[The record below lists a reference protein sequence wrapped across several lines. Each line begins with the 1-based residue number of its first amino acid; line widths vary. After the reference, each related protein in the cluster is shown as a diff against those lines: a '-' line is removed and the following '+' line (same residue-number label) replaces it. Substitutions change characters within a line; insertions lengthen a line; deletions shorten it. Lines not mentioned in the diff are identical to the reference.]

1 MKKPELLSP
10 AGNMECLKAAILAGC
25 DAIYLGGYKF
35 GARTYAGN
43 FTNEEIIE
51 AINYAHLYKV
61 KIYVTVN
68 TIIYENEVKEF
79 MEYVDFLYRNNVDAL
94 IIQDI
99 GMLDLVRKTYPNFEL
114 HASTQ
119 MHIHNLEGVK
129 LARKL
134 GVKRCV
140 IARETDFNTI
150 KNIKE
155 NTGAELEVFV
165 HGALCI
171 SYSGQ
176 CLMSSLIGGRSGN
189 RGSCAGS
196 CRLQY
201 DFINNNQK
209 LNKDKYILSTKD
221 LNSLENIGKLI
232 EIGVDSLKLEGRM
245 KSPAYVYTVTSLYR
259 KAIDS
264 YLETGKVK
272 IDETELNNLRKIF
285 NRKFTKGFLFNEENN
300 NFINPYRPNHLGI
313 EIGKVIDV
321 KGNNAII
328 KLSDTLSINDG
339 IRFVGKNDTGLV
351 LTSMFKNGKKIDTAY
366 KNDIVSIKIKDEV
379 KINSIVL
386 KTTDYKLNKEIENKL
401 KEETRKVAIN
411 GIINLYIGKPVEL
424 ILKDEENIV
433 EVTGNVVEKS
443 INAPISKQKIEEQL
457 KKLGS
462 TIYEFNNLE
471 INMDENTFISI
482 KELNELRRNAVDIL
496 NGKRITKRNYIKE
509 EYNIEVPNFEK
520 EEKYS
525 IQINS
530 LEQYKMIKDKN
541 YDIIYIDDLD
551 TYKSINDERKI
562 LKLER
567 VVNEYQNYNNE
578 LLVGELGSINYYKN
592 IVTDFSLN
600 VVNSYTVALLHSLGA
615 KRVTLSYELT
625 DKQIEDIVNAYKKRY
640 NKRPNLELIVYAHEE
655 VMISKFNLNKY
666 FNVESKSFLRDRF
679 NNLYPIVVKNDLM
692 HIYNYKYRFYP
703 DYKKYFDKGINS
715 IRFNI
720 LDYKEIENINKETY
734 QNFK

>member
-10 AGNMECLKAAILAGC
+10 AGNMECLKAAVLAGA

-35 GARTYAGN
+35 GARTFAHN
-43 FTNEEIIE
+43 FNDEEMIE

-68 TIIYENEVKEF
+68 TIIYENEVEEF

-129 LARKL
+129 LVDTL

-155 NTGAELEVFV
+155 NINTELEVFV

-171 SYSGQ
+171 SYSGE

-201 DFINNNQK
+201 DFINNGKK

-232 EIGVDSLKLEGRM
+232 DIGVDSFKLEGRM
-245 KSPAYVYTVTSLYR
+245 KSPAYVYTVTRLYR

-264 YLETGKVK
+264 YIEEGIVK
-272 IDETELNNLRKIF
+272 IDEKELNNLRKIF

-313 EIGKVIDV
+313 EIGKVIDI
-321 KGNNAII
+321 KGNNAIV

-339 IRFVGKNDTGLV
+339 IRFVGKTDTGLV
-351 LTSMFKNGKKIDTAY
+351 LTSMFKNSKKIDTAY
-366 KNDIVSIKIKDEV
+366 KNDIVSIKTKDEV
-379 KINSIVL
+379 KIDSIVL
-386 KTTDYKLNKEIENKL
+386 KTTDYNLNKEIENKL
-401 KEETRKVAIN
+401 KCETRKVGIN
-411 GIINLYIGKPVEL
+411 GIINLYIDKPVEL

-433 EVTGNVVEKS
+433 KVTGNIVEKS
-443 INAPISKQKIEEQL
+443 INAPVFKQKIEEQL
-457 KKLGS
+457 NKLGS
-462 TIYEFNNLE
+462 TIYKLDSLE
-471 INMDENTFISI
+471 INMDENIFISI
-482 KELNELRRNAVDIL
+482 KELNELRRKAVDIL
-496 NGKRITKRNYIKE
+496 NGKRISKRDYIKE
-509 EYNIEVPNFEK
+509 EYSIEVPDFDK
-520 EEKYS
+520 EENYS

-530 LEQYKMIKDKN
+530 LEQYKMIKDKKYN
-541 YDIIYIDDLD
+541 TIYIDDLEV
-551 TYKSINDERKI
+551 YNSIDDDRKV

-567 VVNEYQNYNNE
+567 VMNDFQNYDYP
-578 LLVGELGSINYYKN
+578 LLVGELGSINYYKDV
-592 IVTDFSLN
+592 ITDFSLN
-600 VVNSYTVALLHSLGA
+600 VVNSYTVAFLHSLGV
-615 KRVTLSYELT
+615 KRVTLSYELN
-625 DKQIEDIVNAYKKRY
+625 DKQIDDIVSAYYKRH

-666 FNVESKSFLRDRF
+666 FNVESNSFLKDRF
-679 NNLYPIVVKNDLM
+679 NNLYPVIIKNGLM
-692 HIYNYKYRFYP
+692 HIYNYKYRYYSN
-703 DYKKYFDKGINS
+703 YKKYFDKGINS

-720 LDYKEIENINKETY
+720 LNAEDIKNITEE
-734 QNFK
+734 

>member
-10 AGNMECLKAAILAGC
+10 AGNMECLKAAVLAGA

-35 GARTYAGN
+35 GARTFAHN
-43 FTNEEIIE
+43 FNDEEMIE

-68 TIIYENEVKEF
+68 TIIYENEVEEF

-129 LARKL
+129 LVDAL

-155 NTGAELEVFV
+155 NINTELEVFV

-171 SYSGQ
+171 SYSGE

-201 DFINNNQK
+201 DFVNNGKK

-221 LNSLENIGKLI
+221 LNSLENIGRLI
-232 EIGVDSLKLEGRM
+232 DIGVDSFKLEGRM
-245 KSPAYVYTVTSLYR
+245 KSPAYVYTVTRLYR

-264 YLETGKVK
+264 YIEEGIVK
-272 IDETELNNLRKIF
+272 IDEKELNNLRKIF

-313 EIGKVIDV
+313 EIGKVIDI
-321 KGNNAII
+321 KGNNAIV

-339 IRFVGKNDTGLV
+339 IRFVGKIDTGLV

-386 KTTDYKLNKEIENKL
+386 KTTDYNLNKEIENKL
-401 KEETRKVAIN
+401 KCETRKVGIS

-433 EVTGNVVEKS
+433 KVTGNIVEKS
-443 INAPISKQKIEEQL
+443 INAPVSKQKIEEQL

-462 TIYEFNNLE
+462 TIYKFDSLE
-471 INMDENTFISI
+471 IAMDENIFISI
-482 KELNELRRNAVDIL
+482 KELNELRRKAVDIL
-496 NGKRITKRNYIKE
+496 NGKRISKRDYIKE
-509 EYNIEVPNFEK
+509 EYSIEVPDFDK
-520 EEKYS
+520 EENYS

-530 LEQYKMIKDKN
+530 LEQYKMIKDKKYN
-541 YDIIYIDDLD
+541 TIYIDDLEV
-551 TYKSINDERKI
+551 YNSIDDDRKV

-567 VVNEYQNYNNE
+567 VMNDFQNYNYP
-578 LLVGELGSINYYKN
+578 LLVGELGSVNYYKDV
-592 IVTDFSLN
+592 ITDFSLN
-600 VVNSYTVALLHSLGA
+600 VVNSYTIAFLHSLGV
-615 KRVTLSYELT
+615 KRVTLSYELD
-625 DKQIEDIVNAYKKRY
+625 DKQIDDIVNAYKKRY

-666 FNVESKSFLRDRF
+666 FNVESNSFLKDRF
-679 NNLYPIVVKNDLM
+679 NNLYPVIVKNDLM
-692 HIYNYKYRFYP
+692 HIYNYKYRYYS

-715 IRFNI
+715 VRFNI
-720 LDYKEIENINKETY
+720 LNEEDIKNIE
-734 QNFK
+734 